1 MNPIKAFLKVILLK
15 PLYNLLV
22 FFVWLA
28 PGDSLG
34 VAVIALTIIVR
45 LVLLPPSLK
54 AARLQKKMQDLA
66 PELVKIKEVHKD
78 DKKAQAQATFDLH
91 KTHGINPANSCL
103 LSLIQ
108 IPVVII
114 LYYVFQIGLNTN
126 RFDLLYPFVPRPETI
141 NTMFFGIDLAQPDK
155 LVFPILIA
163 LSQFAFSWIM
173 PKMSMG
179 NDETTSKLFQWQ
191 FKYVFPLFFAYI
203 SIKLP
208 AALPLYWVVSNIFG
222 IAQQVYVNKT
232 GAAPVLVS
240 SSASVAKP
248 AVLAAPEPVSSAP
261 SGSGPRESVS
271 TTSKKGVTITVRK
284 KSR

>member
-1 MNPIKAFLKVILLK
+1 MNPIKAFLKIILLK

-66 PELVKIKEVHKD
+66 PELVKIKETHKD

-91 KTHGINPANSCL
+91 KAHGINPANSCL

-126 RFDLLYPFVPRPETI
+126 RFDLLYSFVPRPETI
-141 NTMFFGIDLAQPDK
+141 NTIFLGIDLAKPDK

-173 PKMSMG
+173 PKITMG
-179 NDETTSKLFQWQ
+179 DDATTSKLFQWQ
-191 FKYVFPLFFAYI
+191 FKYIFPLFFAYI

-222 IAQQVYVNKT
+222 IAQQVYVNRTT
-232 GAAPVLVS
+232 GPVLAT
-240 SSASVAKP
+240 ASVAASIP
-248 AVLAAPEPVSSAP
+248 PMLPAPEP
-261 SGSGPRESVS
+261 
-271 TTSKKGVTITVRK
+271 SKGEKITKQGVTITVRK
-284 KSR
+284 KS